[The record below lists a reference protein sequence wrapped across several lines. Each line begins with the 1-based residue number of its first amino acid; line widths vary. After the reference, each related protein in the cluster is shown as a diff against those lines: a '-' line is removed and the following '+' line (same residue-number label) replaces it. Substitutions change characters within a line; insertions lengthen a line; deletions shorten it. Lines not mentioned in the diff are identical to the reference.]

1 MKKTM
6 ISALLLS
13 AAFALANK
21 EALPPAKSEIEG
33 DWFGN
38 VGAETFY
45 LKLDKNA
52 SGKSIYILG
61 NSKDGA
67 VSIINKWDLNG
78 HQISMSCTGVT
89 YPNENYAITG
99 SVSSWEMN
107 IEVNGKNEN
116 STWTRKL
123 RLRPVKDVE
132 REIELG
138 KKATRD

>member
-1 MKKTM
+1 M

-67 VSIINKWDLNG
+67 VSIINKWDLNE

-123 RLRPVKDVE
+123 RLRPVKYVE

-138 KKATRD
+138 KKATRE

>member
-1 MKKTM
+1 M

-67 VSIINKWDLNG
+67 VSIINKWDLNE

-123 RLRPVKDVE
+123 RLRPVKHVE

-138 KKATRD
+138 KKATRE